1 MDTPTLTLDL
11 LQKGEKASVQGF
23 GNEIVEEKMLEMGC
37 LPGSIVELEKIAPL
51 GDPVIINISDGN
63 LALRKD
69 EARHIRILLIH

>member
-11 LQKGEKASVQGF
+11 LRKGTKASVQGF
-23 GNEIVEEKMLEMGC
+23 EDEIVEEKMLEMGC

-51 GDPVIINISDGN
+51 GDPIIINISDGN